1 MLCRHLQYEKRKSWL
16 LEISYKLKTTC
27 DIQVGILKSCQTT
40 NVCWFLAT
48 IVV

>member
-1 MLCRHLQYEKRKSWL
+1 MLCRHRQYEKRKSWL
-16 LEISYKLKTTC
+16 LKMRYKLKTTC
-27 DIQVGILKSCQTT
+27 DIQLEILKSRPTT